1 MGLWLWLH
9 LCQTVLFLRTL
20 FSVPA
25 HTGYESRVAGDWA
38 STQEPGLD
46 ISPPSRCPA
55 TRPSYYD
62 GKIQNI
68 LGKELCWISNL
79 FYGWQVSQ
87 TKPNWTCKIEQIYLN
102 KWSICQKPFAQNTD
116 WPRSQL
122 NKTLLEQIPI
132 PQILITQFFHSTDL
146 NWPKSVLNIVD
157 WTWFCSIDHST
168 ILRRTILIIGPSHNE
183 SKP

>member
-1 MGLWLWLH
+1 MSIDLRVTSLSKGTWNESWVPYLEHSEVCPEAEVGVDVPEGLARAG
-9 LCQTVLFLRTL
+9 VEEVRD
-20 FSVPA
+20 VV
-25 HTGYESRVAGDWA
+25 GRVA
-38 STQEPGLD
+38 
-46 ISPPSRCPA
+46 PA
-55 TRPSYYD
+55 R
-62 GKIQNI
+62 
-68 LGKELCWISNL
+68 
-79 FYGWQVSQ
+79 WQVSQ

-102 KWSICQKPFAQNTD
+102 KWSICQKPFAQNTN

-168 ILRRTILIIGPSHNE
+168 ILWRMIIIIGPSHNE